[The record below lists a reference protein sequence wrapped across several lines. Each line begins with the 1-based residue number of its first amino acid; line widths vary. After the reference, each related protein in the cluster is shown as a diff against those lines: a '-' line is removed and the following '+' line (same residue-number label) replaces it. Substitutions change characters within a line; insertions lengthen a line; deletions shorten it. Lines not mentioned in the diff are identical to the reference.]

1 MKREAPK
8 QTIYGIHAVEEAIR
22 AGKRFERIYIL
33 NERKN
38 DALQALFQLI
48 RKSKLPYHTV
58 PIHKLNRLTRKN
70 HQGVYAFL
78 EVVPNVDVDEVISR
92 CYEKGKTPKLLAL
105 DGVQDVRNFGALCR
119 SAAAFGFDAVVL
131 PQKKSVM
138 VHEDAVKT
146 SAGTIFNLH
155 ICRVSGLLNTLKHL
169 KDQGFY
175 LIGVTEKKDQKLRS
189 DKAQDPTV
197 LVLGNEEIGISEDI
211 IQLCKGFIHIPIH
224 EDVDSLNVSV
234 AGGIAMYQISNQT
247 ESLE

>member
-1 MKREAPK
+1 VKRDTPK

-38 DALQALFQLI
+38 DALQALFQLV
-48 RKSKLPYHTV
+48 RTSKLPYHTV

-78 EVVPNVDVDEVISR
+78 EVVPNVDIDEVISR
-92 CYEKGKTPKLLAL
+92 CYEEGETPKILAL

-119 SAAAFGFDAVVL
+119 SAAAFGFHAVVI

-155 ICRVSGLLNTLKHL
+155 VCRVPGLLNTLKHL

-175 LIGVTEKKDQKLRS
+175 IVGVTEKKEHKL
-189 DKAQDPTV
+189 KEEKVEDPIV
-197 LVLGNEEIGISEDI
+197 LVLGNEEIGIGEDV
-211 IQLCKGFIHIPIH
+211 LHVCKGFIHIPIN
-224 EDVDSLNVSV
+224 EEVDSLNVSV
-234 AGGIAMYQISNQT
+234 AGGIAMYQITSASKNQ
-247 ESLE
+247 S